1 MNEEFTTQVDEAC
14 EDTNNRDQCDL
25 QKFTKDFARHIEANE
40 RCDICGK
47 IASVWEKL
55 TTTKKSKS
63 KKELNML
70 MKVWLQP
77 PFKTPLMKHIKNKHL
92 KKTAKNR

>member
-25 QKFTKDFARHIEANE
+25 HEIHKRFCETYQSQRALWYMWKNSIGLK
-40 RCDICGK
+40 
-47 IASVWEKL
+47 KL

-63 KKELNML
+63 KKN
-70 MKVWLQP
+70 
-77 PFKTPLMKHIKNKHL
+77 
-92 KKTAKNR
+92 